1 MDAQTTRADATCSHT
16 ASVRGQYRT
25 DPYGTAGTI
34 FQKSNPAVVHV
45 LRVEVTKT
53 VTPTSAHWGEPVT
66 YTIVIRNESDLPLQ
80 RVKVFDSRAAQW
92 FDISDVTVNGKH
104 LSEEHLAD
112 GILVGALPAGERAV
126 LTFQALPRETAPD
139 APVSAAEITYE
150 YELQGV
156 SYPGRVL
163 SNPAEL
169 VRAKPGIS
177 IWKVA
182 DRAAAWEEGPPV
194 LYQIKVENTGN
205 VPLHQ
210 VEVTNSLPPQ
220 LEYVPCSLRI
230 EGRPPAEVLSLEQGI
245 VIGDLA
251 VEETVEIRFYARVK
265 P

>member
-1 MDAQTTRADATCSHT
+1 MDAQTTRADAVCPHT
-16 ASVRGQYRT
+16 ASVRGQYRM

-34 FQKSNPAVVHV
+34 SQKSNPAVVHV

-53 VTPTSAHWGEPVT
+53 VVPTSAHWGEPVT
-66 YTIVIRNESDLPLQ
+66 YTIVICNKSDLPLQ
-80 RVKVFDSRAAQW
+80 RVKVFDSHAAQW
-92 FDISDVTVNGKH
+92 FDISNVTVNGNH
-104 LSEEHLAD
+104 LSEEPLAD
-112 GILVGALPAGERAV
+112 GILVGTLPAGERAV

-139 APVSAAEITYE
+139 APVSAAEVTYE
-150 YELQGV
+150 YELQGM
-156 SYPGRVL
+156 SHSGRVL

-169 VRAKPGIS
+169 VRIQPGIS
-177 IWKVA
+177 IWKAA

-220 LEYVPCSLRI
+220 LEYVPRSLHI
-230 EGRPPAEVLSLEQGI
+230 EGRTPAEAVSLEQGI
-245 VIGDLA
+245 ALGDLA
-251 VEETVEIRFYARVK
+251 VDETVEIRFYARVK